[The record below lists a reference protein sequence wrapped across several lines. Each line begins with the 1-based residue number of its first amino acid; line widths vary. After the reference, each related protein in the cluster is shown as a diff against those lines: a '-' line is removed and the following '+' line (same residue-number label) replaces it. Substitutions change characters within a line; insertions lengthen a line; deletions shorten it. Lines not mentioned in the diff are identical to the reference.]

1 MWRRGPLDRVVG
13 MSLPTAPDPLPPVVA
28 FKELMQLL
36 GVGRTWTHQLLR
48 EPGFPQPIAVLGVGK
63 IWSTADVIAH
73 CERVGRPV
81 HSIGRVGDAG

>member
-1 MWRRGPLDRVVG
+1 MSRHRRVDRVVG
-13 MSLPTAPDPLPPVVA
+13 MSLPAASDPLPPVVA

-36 GVGRTWTHQLLR
+36 GVGRTWTNQLLR

-73 CERVGRPV
+73 CERVGRHV
-81 HSIGRVGDAG
+81 HTIGRISE